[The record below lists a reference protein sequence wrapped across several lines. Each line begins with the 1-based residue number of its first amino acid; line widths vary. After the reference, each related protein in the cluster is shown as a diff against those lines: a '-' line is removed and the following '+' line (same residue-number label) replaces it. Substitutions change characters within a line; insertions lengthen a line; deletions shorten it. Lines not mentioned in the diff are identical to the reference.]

1 MWLQAVS
8 SVAWTELTASSQDT
22 NGMQSALKQ
31 IERRV
36 PADPSRPYP
45 PLRQNETV
53 SLRKLDTQSHT
64 RVDTRGYIIVCHI
77 VFIYN

>member
-1 MWLQAVS
+1 MVWLQAVS
-8 SVAWTELTASSQDT
+8 SVAWTELRASSQDS

-36 PADPSRPYP
+36 PADPSRPYT
-45 PLRQNETV
+45 PLRQNWTV

-64 RVDTRGYIIVCHI
+64 HVSTHVATL
-77 VFIYN
+77 